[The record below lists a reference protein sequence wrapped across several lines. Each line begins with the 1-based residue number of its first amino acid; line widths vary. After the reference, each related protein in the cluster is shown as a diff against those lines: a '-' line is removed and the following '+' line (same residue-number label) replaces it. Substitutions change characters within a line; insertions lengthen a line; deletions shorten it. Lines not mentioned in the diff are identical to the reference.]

1 MCKHLLILFLLIVSE
16 FVGDARQYIR
26 EVDVDFPFKVIKG
39 DSMTFELD
47 ERTVHPWA
55 PGSCF
60 QYLSSEDA
68 VAYLNKIDASIKLF
82 DVKSGTIVLS
92 VPLSIEGPDS
102 VGPEPVSFYWV
113 NRDSIFVFSNLNNGR
128 LSLLNSKG
136 EKYRNY
142 ELNSTSDELAHT
154 VELKRISGGI
164 SYSKQ
169 MNALFLGLRVYSPQ
183 KMLKRAPYL
192 KLDIASGKLDYFTN
206 PQPYAKSDLGK
217 IPFDH
222 RFGSTA
228 VFYNDLSNELILDF
242 ALSPDLWV
250 KRDSDKWLIFRAQSV
265 YYEKPLFLKS
275 ELTKYKNNRRKYI
288 DEVRLMPRYSALVY
302 DQYRDVY
309 YRIGRL
315 PFNRELS
322 KRRDMGEELKIYQE
336 FSIQAFD
343 KDFKKIA
350 ENKFFDENLL
360 FEQGLFVNEEGLWL
374 LRPQGEDEDV
384 MEFKL
389 MKILKK

>member
-136 EKYRNY
+136 
-142 ELNSTSDELAHT
+142 
-154 VELKRISGGI
+154 
-164 SYSKQ
+164 
-169 MNALFLGLRVYSPQ
+169 
-183 KMLKRAPYL
+183 
-192 KLDIASGKLDYFTN
+192 
-206 PQPYAKSDLGK
+206 
-217 IPFDH
+217 
-222 RFGSTA
+222 
-228 VFYNDLSNELILDF
+228 
-242 ALSPDLWV
+242 
-250 KRDSDKWLIFRAQSV
+250 
-265 YYEKPLFLKS
+265 
-275 ELTKYKNNRRKYI
+275 
-288 DEVRLMPRYSALVY
+288 
-302 DQYRDVY
+302 
-309 YRIGRL
+309 
-315 PFNRELS
+315 
-322 KRRDMGEELKIYQE
+322 
-336 FSIQAFD
+336 
-343 KDFKKIA
+343 
-350 ENKFFDENLL
+350 
-360 FEQGLFVNEEGLWL
+360 
-374 LRPQGEDEDV
+374 
-384 MEFKL
+384 
-389 MKILKK
+389 